1 MTLLVITLI
10 VAGILLLGAEL
21 IIIPGFGMAGI
32 LGIAALVASCWVAF
46 THIST
51 VAGIIVIIANIL
63 LAIASTLIMLRSKTW
78 KKLSL
83 KTNISSKVD
92 SAPEEKG
99 VNVGEKGMTL
109 SRLAPGGKI
118 QVGTEI
124 LEGFTRD
131 AIIEAGTGVVV
142 SEIEDNKVFVKQ
154 VSE

>member
-21 IIIPGFGMAGI
+21 IIIPGFGVAGI
-32 LGIAALVASCWVAF
+32 LGIASLAASCWVAF
-46 THIST
+46 AHIST
-51 VAGIIVIIANIL
+51 TAGIIAIIANIIL
-63 LAIASTLIMLRSKTW
+63 VIVSTLLILRSKTW

-83 KTNISSKVD
+83 KTNITSKVD

-99 VNVGEKGMTL
+99 VTPGEKGITL

-118 QVGTEI
+118 QIGSEI

-131 AIIEAGTGVVV
+131 AIIEADTNIMV
-142 SEIEDNKVFVKQ
+142 SEIEDNKVFVKEL
-154 VSE
+154 SE